1 MKKTKINI
9 EYPLNTK
16 SNKLIWTLISTAEG
30 LQKWIAGYVKEE
42 DGRFVLTWGEAWTEN
57 HSLTAKILHREPMR
71 SVKLSWENEACD
83 EAYIELSIAKSDIT
97 GQQTLSIT
105 DYAEEGDEDNLR
117 DLWEGDLERLH
128 HSSGL

>member
-30 LQKWIAGYVKEE
+30 LQKWIADYVKEE
-42 DGRFVLTWGEAWTEN
+42 DGRFVFTWGEAWTEN
-57 HSLTAKILHREPMR
+57 HSLTAEILHREPMR
-71 SVKLSWENEACD
+71 SVKLRWENEECD

-105 DYAEEGDEDNLR
+105 DYAEEGDEDNLC